1 MGLEQRISKLEHQ
14 AGIVSWSPDF
24 SYQWWDGDYCPQCA
38 ERQYVDVAQHEWER
52 SIGFDGKFSVADTLI
67 WMCICGREVKTDV
80 RGYGAPEREALR
92 EINRAMLDLVLRGH
106 DRMQEEDHKR
116 TSTWFFSR
124 LEERGRKLYGAAYDE
139 GCRIVDNASK
149 QFRRENERDEYANEN

>member
-1 MGLEQRISKLEHQ
+1 MGLEQRISKLEQQ
-14 AGIVSWSPDF
+14 AGIVSWSPAF
-24 SYQWWDGDYCPQCA
+24 SYQWWDGDSCPECA
-38 ERQYVDVAQHEWER
+38 HREYLDAVQHEWER

-80 RGYGAPEREALR
+80 RGYGAPEREALQR
-92 EINRAMLDLVLRGH
+92 INIAHLDFVLLGI

-116 TSTWFFSR
+116 MHAWFWPR
-124 LEERGRKLYGAAYDE
+124 WKERGRKLYGAAYDE

-149 QFRRENERDEYANEN
+149 QFYRENERDEYTN

>member
-14 AGIVSWSPDF
+14 AGLGSWSPAF
-24 SYQWWDGDYCPQCA
+24 SYQWWDGEYCPECA
-38 ERQYVDVAQHEWER
+38 EREYVDAVQHEWER
-52 SIGFDGKFSVADTLI
+52 SIGFDAEFSVADTLI

-92 EINRAMLDLVLRGH
+92 RINFAHLDLVLLGI
-106 DRMQEEDHKR
+106 DRRQEEDYKR
-116 TSTWFFSR
+116 MEAWFFAR
-124 LEERGRKLYGAAYDE
+124 LALRGRKLYGALYDE

-149 QFRRENERDEYANEN
+149 QFYREKECDELAN